1 MKTTRDIVLA
11 VVLTL
16 AAVGQIVLA
25 FLLYDKAGNT
35 AIINLGWAVLWVS
48 AIFGWLPIFALKKW
62 GEVPKGKSYLQ
73 TTILVD
79 RGVYGIVRHPQYLAG
94 MLMGIALP
102 MISQHWAVA
111 VLGIV
116 SVTIYYINTY
126 DEEASNIDKFGDQYR
141 EYMKRVPRVNLLLGI
156 YRFLAIKR

>member
-1 MKTTRDIVLA
+1 MDFGHFR
-11 VVLTL
+11 L
-16 AAVGQIVLA
+16 AAHFRV
-25 FLLYDKAGNT
+25 
-35 AIINLGWAVLWVS
+35 
-48 AIFGWLPIFALKKW
+48 KKK
-62 GEVPKGKSYLQ
+62 GGVPKGKSYMQ
-73 TTILVD
+73 TSILVD

-116 SVTIYYINTY
+116 SVAIYYINTY

-141 EYMKRVPRVNLLLGI
+141 EYMQRVPRVNFLLGF
-156 YRFLAIKR
+156 YRFLTIRR